1 MKNVISLQIVQ
12 TLKRG
17 INGYYQQ
24 LYGNKFNS
32 VNGMDKFIEKNSLP

>member
-32 VNGMDKFIEKNSLP
+32 VNGMDKCIEKNSLA